1 MDRAT
6 EIIRELQVSYAME
19 LETVENFLANSI
31 HLDEA
36 PAERIKHALAE
47 NVEIELRHAR
57 RLATRIKVLG
67 GRVPGS
73 LELSRNQQTV
83 QPPVD
88 AADVVSV
95 TRGVIFAQETA
106 IAQYQK
112 ILKLCDGFDFVT
124 QDLIVTLVSDEREQ
138 RQQFLGFLAEH
149 TGQATQDGEAQPKPI
164 NKTADRR
171 QRTRI

>member
-1 MDRAT
+1 MDRTT
-6 EIIRELQVSYAME
+6 EIIRELQISYAME

-36 PAERIKHALAE
+36 PAERIKHALAG
-47 NVEIELRHAR
+47 NVGIELRHAR

-88 AADVVSV
+88 PADAVSV

-106 IAQYQK
+106 IVQYQK

-138 RQQFLGFLAEH
+138 RQRFLGFLAEH
-149 TGQATQDGEAQPKPI
+149 TGQATQDGEVAIKA
-164 NKTADRR
+164 NKTANRR
-171 QRTRI
+171 Q

>member
-1 MDRAT
+1 MDRTT
-6 EIIRELQVSYAME
+6 EIIRELQISYAME

-31 HLDEA
+31 HLDGA
-36 PAERIKHALAE
+36 PAERVKHALAG

-73 LELSRNQQTV
+73 LELSRNQHTV

-88 AADVVSV
+88 PADIVSM

-112 ILKLCDGFDFVT
+112 IIQLCDGVDFVT
-124 QDLIVTLVSDEREQ
+124 QDLIVSLLSDEREQ
-138 RQQFLGFLAEH
+138 RQRFVGFLAEQRD
-149 TGQATQDGEAQPKPI
+149 QATQDSEAASRVDQ
-164 NKTADRR
+164 
-171 QRTRI
+171 

>member
-31 HLDEA
+31 NLDEA

-73 LELSRNQQTV
+73 LELSRNQHTV
-83 QPPVD
+83 QPPAD
-88 AADVVSV
+88 PADVASV
-95 TRGVIFAQETA
+95 ARGVIFARRPRLRSIRKSSNFATGL
-106 IAQYQK
+106 
-112 ILKLCDGFDFVT
+112 ILLPRTSSLHWYRTNESTGSGSLDFWRNTRVKRHKMAK
-124 QDLIVTLVSDEREQ
+124 SR
-138 RQQFLGFLAEH
+138 
-149 TGQATQDGEAQPKPI
+149 PKPTKPPI
-164 NKTADRR
+164 DANER
-171 QRTRI
+171 

>member
-1 MDRAT
+1 MDRTA
-6 EIIRELQVSYAME
+6 EIIRELQISYAME

-31 HLDEA
+31 QLDGA
-36 PAERIKHALAE
+36 PAERIKHALAG
-47 NVEIELRHAR
+47 NVEIELQHAR

-73 LELSRNQQTV
+73 LELSRNQHPI

-88 AADVVSV
+88 PADVVSM

-112 ILKLCDGFDFVT
+112 IIKLCDGVDFVT
-124 QDLIVTLVSDEREQ
+124 QDLIVMLVSDEREQ
-138 RQQFLGFLAEH
+138 RQRFVGFLAEH
-149 TGQATQDGEAQPKPI
+149 MGQATPDSGAASR
-164 NKTADRR
+164 AD
-171 QRTRI
+171 Q

>member
-1 MDRAT
+1 MDRTT
-6 EIIRELQVSYAME
+6 EVIRELQISYAME

-31 HLDEA
+31 HLDGA
-36 PAERIKHALAE
+36 PAEGIKHALAG

-88 AADVVSV
+88 PADVVSV
-95 TRGVIFAQETA
+95 TRGVIFAQESA

-112 ILKLCDGFDFVT
+112 IIKLCDGFDFIT
-124 QDLIVTLVSDEREQ
+124 QDLIVTFVSDEREQ
-138 RQQFLGFLAEH
+138 RQRFLGFLAEH
-149 TGQATQDGEAQPKPI
+149 TGQATQDGE
-164 NKTADRR
+164 RR
-171 QRTRI
+171 NQGR

>member
-1 MDRAT
+1 LQQQWPFANGVMDRTT
-6 EIIRELQVSYAME
+6 EIIRELQISYAME

-31 HLDEA
+31 HLDGP
-36 PAERIKHALAE
+36 PAERIKHALAG

-73 LELSRNQQTV
+73 LELSRNQRTA

-88 AADVVSV
+88 PADVVSM

-112 ILKLCDGFDFVT
+112 IIKLCDGVDFVT

-138 RQQFLGFLAEH
+138 RQRFVGFLAEH
-149 TGQATQDGEAQPKPI
+149 ADQATPDSEPAS
-164 NKTADRR
+164 
-171 QRTRI
+171 